1 MEELLV
7 IALGALAVIAAPLV
21 PGVRPLAKSAV
32 KGGMALGSAATA
44 AAVAA
49 GQQWDNLAD
58 KVGSKK
64 SELNLPIVDG
74 AATVVANAAQATS
87 DAAAAVADTAKSA
100 AAAVVDTARSAVA
113 AVTDTA
119 QSTAATVTDTAQ
131 STATAVTD
139 GAAGAGTDAL
149 DGAAA
154 PVEAVA
160 AVIDGDDL
168 TKISGIGA
176 KTAGILAA
184 AGVTTY
190 AQLAAATEGGLRE
203 ILESAG
209 PRYRLLDPTTWPD
222 QAGKLIAEESAE

>member
-32 KGGMALGSAATA
+32 KGGMALGSAAAA

-49 GQQWDNLAD
+49 GQQWDHLAD

-64 SELNLPIVDG
+64 AEVDLPIVEG
-74 AATVVANAAQATS
+74 TATVVESAAHTTSEAATAAAES
-87 DAAAAVADTAKSA
+87 VKGAAEAATGAAAAAVE
-100 AAAVVDTARSAVA
+100 
-113 AVTDTA
+113 
-119 QSTAATVTDTAQ
+119 
-131 STATAVTD
+131 
-139 GAAGAGTDAL
+139 
-149 DGAAA
+149 
-154 PVEAVA
+154 EAA

-168 TKISGIGA
+168 TKISGIGP
-176 KTAGILAA
+176 KTASILAG
-184 AGVTTY
+184 AGITTY
-190 AQLAAATEGGLRE
+190 AQLAAATDAGLRE

-222 QAGKLIAEESAE
+222 QAGKLLAEESIEEASE

>member
-32 KGGMALGSAATA
+32 KGGMALGSAAAA

-58 KVGSKK
+58 KVNSKQ
-64 SELNLPIVDG
+64 SGVNLPTVDG
-74 AATVVANAAQATS
+74 AATVVASAAQATS
-87 DAAAAVADTAKSA
+87 DAAAAVAETAKSAAAAVADTAKSA
-100 AAAVVDTARSAVA
+100 AAAV
-113 AVTDTA
+113 TDTTK
-119 QSTAATVTDTAQ
+119 STAAAAADAAADSGAPAGSAAETD
-131 STATAVTD
+131 AVNGA
-139 GAAGAGTDAL
+139 GAAIE
-149 DGAAA
+149 AAA
-154 PVEAVA
+154 A
-160 AVIDGDDL
+160 AIDGDDL

-176 KTAGILAA
+176 KTAGVLAA
-184 AGVTTY
+184 AGITTY
-190 AQLAAATEGGLRE
+190 AQLAAATEAGLRE